1 MTEFIITHRIQTNVR
16 EVGRN
21 YNSKTSQSQYEE
33 KKFYYDFLK
42 LLWTGEV
49 RYYVMTAK
57 VYVDVLA
64 VFSREGELIP
74 KAFVWEDGRRY
85 EIDKISKPERCASR
99 KAGGT
104 GYRYTC
110 QVGGKIC
117 HLTYEEN
124 YKWFMERKQRH
135 SEREPWIRAPFGEI
149 NIR

>member
-1 MTEFIITHRIQTNVR
+1 MVHNIDKIQTNVR
-16 EVGRN
+16 EVSRN
-21 YNSKTSQSQYEE
+21 YNSKTSQSQYEV

-42 LLWTGEV
+42 LLWIGEV
-49 RYYVMTAK
+49 RCYVMTTK

-64 VFSREGELIP
+64 VFSREGKLIP
-74 KAFVWEDGRRY
+74 KAFVWEDGHRY

-124 YKWFMERKQRH
+124 YKWFMERK
-135 SEREPWIRAPFGEI
+135 
-149 NIR
+149 

>member
-1 MTEFIITHRIQTNVR
+1 
-16 EVGRN
+16 
-21 YNSKTSQSQYEE
+21 
-33 KKFYYDFLK
+33 
-42 LLWTGEV
+42 
-49 RYYVMTAK
+49 MTAK

-74 KAFVWEDGRRY
+74 KAFVWEDGHRY

-117 HLTYEEN
+117 HLLMKKIINGLWNVNNGIPKGSPE
-124 YKWFMERKQRH
+124 
-135 SEREPWIRAPFGEI
+135 SGECVKLFL
-149 NIR
+149 